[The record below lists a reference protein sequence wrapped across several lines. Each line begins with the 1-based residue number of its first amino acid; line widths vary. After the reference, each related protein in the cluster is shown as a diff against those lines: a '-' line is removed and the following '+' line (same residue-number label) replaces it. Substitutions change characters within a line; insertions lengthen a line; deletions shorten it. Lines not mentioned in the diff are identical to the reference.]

1 VEQVGEAYTFRLA
14 KVSDIDDIL
23 GIEQS
28 SFAVPWSREAFYR
41 EIEENQFAYY
51 LVIEDHFQPIGYCGI
66 WLVMDE
72 AHVTNIAILPS
83 YRGRKLGEQ
92 LMKEAIKLA
101 KRQGAATMTLEA
113 RVSNHVAQNLYK
125 KLGFEAGGIRKN
137 YYSDNGEDALVMWV
151 KL

>member
-1 VEQVGEAYTFRLA
+1 MGEAYTFRLA

-23 GIEQS
+23 GIEQA

-41 EIEENQFAYY
+41 EIAQNQFAYY
-51 LVIEDHFQPIGYCGI
+51 LVIEDHFQVIGYCGI
-66 WLVMDE
+66 WIVMDE

-83 YRGRKLGEQ
+83 YRGRKLGEE
-92 LMKEAIKLA
+92 LMKQAIKLA
-101 KRQGAATMTLEA
+101 KRYGAVSMTLEA

-125 KLGFEAGGIRKN
+125 KLGFQPGGIRKN

-151 KL
+151 EL

>member
-1 VEQVGEAYTFRLA
+1 MGEAYTFRLA

-23 GIEQS
+23 GIEQA
-28 SFAVPWSREAFYR
+28 SFTVPWSREAFYR
-41 EIEENQFAYY
+41 EIVENQFAYY
-51 LVIEDHFQPIGYCGI
+51 LVIEDSFQPIGYCGI

-83 YRGRKLGEQ
+83 YRGRRLGEM

-101 KRQGAATMTLEA
+101 KAQGARTMTLEA

-151 KL
+151 EL

>member
-1 VEQVGEAYTFRLA
+1 MGEAYTFRLA

-23 GIEQS
+23 GIEQA
-28 SFAVPWSREAFYR
+28 SFTVPWSREAFYR
-41 EIEENQFAYY
+41 EIVENQFAYY
-51 LVIEDHFQPIGYCGI
+51 LVIEDSFQPIGYCGI

-83 YRGRKLGEQ
+83 YRGRRLGEM

-101 KRQGAATMTLEA
+101 KAQGARTMTLEA
-113 RVSNHVAQNLYK
+113 RVSNHVAQKLYK

-151 KL
+151 EL

>member
-1 VEQVGEAYTFRLA
+1 MGEAYTFRLA
-14 KVSDIDDIL
+14 NVSDIDDIL
-23 GIEQS
+23 GIEQA

-41 EIEENQFAYY
+41 EIVENQFAYY
-51 LVIEDHFQPIGYCGI
+51 LVIEDSFQPIGYCGI

-83 YRGRKLGEQ
+83 YRGRKLGEL

-101 KRQGAATMTLEA
+101 KRHGAATMTLEA

-125 KLGFEAGGIRKN
+125 KLGFQAGGIRKN

-151 KL
+151 EL

>member
-1 VEQVGEAYTFRLA
+1 MGEVYTFRLA

-41 EIEENQFAYY
+41 EIVENQFAYY
-51 LVIEDHFQPIGYCGI
+51 LIIEDHFQPIGYCGV

-72 AHVTNIAILPS
+72 AHVTNVAILPS

-92 LMKEAIKLA
+92 LLKEAMLLSQ
-101 KRQGAATMTLEA
+101 RHGAASMTLEV
-113 RVSNHVAQNLYK
+113 RVSNHIAQNLYT
-125 KLGFEAGGIRKN
+125 KLGFESGGIRKN

>member
-1 VEQVGEAYTFRLA
+1 MGEAYTFRLA
-14 KVSDIDDIL
+14 NASDIDDIL
-23 GIEQS
+23 GIEQA

-41 EIEENQFAYY
+41 EIVENQFAYY
-51 LVIEDHFQPIGYCGI
+51 LVIEDSFQPIGYCGI

-83 YRGRKLGEQ
+83 YRGRKLGEL

-101 KRQGAATMTLEA
+101 KRHGAATMTLEA

-125 KLGFEAGGIRKN
+125 KLGFQAGGIRKN

-151 KL
+151 EL

>member
-1 VEQVGEAYTFRLA
+1 MGEAYTFRLA

-41 EIEENQFAYY
+41 EIVENQFAYY
-51 LVIEDHFQPIGYCGI
+51 LIIEDHFQPIGYCGV

-72 AHVTNIAILPS
+72 AHVTNVAILPS
-83 YRGRKLGEQ
+83 YRGRNLGEQ
-92 LMKEAIKLA
+92 LLKEAMLLS
-101 KRQGAATMTLEA
+101 KRHGAVTMTLEV
-113 RVSNHVAQNLYK
+113 RVSNHIAQNLYT
-125 KLGFEAGGIRKN
+125 KLGFESGGIRKN

-151 KL
+151 EL

>member
-1 VEQVGEAYTFRLA
+1 MGEAYTFRLA
-14 KVSDIDDIL
+14 NVSDIDDIL
-23 GIEQS
+23 GIEQA

-41 EIEENQFAYY
+41 EIVENQFAYY
-51 LVIEDHFQPIGYCGI
+51 LVIEDSFQAIGYCGI

-83 YRGRKLGEQ
+83 YRGRKLGEL

-101 KRQGAATMTLEA
+101 KRHGAATMTLEA

-125 KLGFEAGGIRKN
+125 KLGFQAGGIRKN

-151 KL
+151 EL

>member
-1 VEQVGEAYTFRLA
+1 MGEAYTFRLA
-14 KVSDIDDIL
+14 RVSDIDDIL
-23 GIEQS
+23 GIEQA
-28 SFAVPWSREAFYR
+28 SFTVPWSREAFYR
-41 EIEENQFAYY
+41 EIVENQFAYY
-51 LVIEDHFQPIGYCGI
+51 LVIEDSFQPIGYCGI

-83 YRGRKLGEQ
+83 YRGRHLGEM

-101 KRQGAATMTLEA
+101 RTQGARTMTLEA

-151 KL
+151 EL

>member
-1 VEQVGEAYTFRLA
+1 MGEAYTFRLA

-23 GIEQS
+23 GIEQA
-28 SFAVPWSREAFYR
+28 SFTVPWSREAFYR
-41 EIEENQFAYY
+41 EIVENQFAYY
-51 LVIEDHFQPIGYCGI
+51 LVIEDSFQPIGYCGI

-83 YRGRKLGEQ
+83 YRGRRLGEM
-92 LMKEAIKLA
+92 LMREAIKLA
-101 KRQGAATMTLEA
+101 RTQGARTMTLEA

-151 KL
+151 EL

>member
-1 VEQVGEAYTFRLA
+1 MGEAYTFRLA
-14 KVSDIDDIL
+14 RVSDIEDIL
-23 GIEQS
+23 GIEQA

-41 EIEENQFAYY
+41 EIVENQFAYY
-51 LVIEDHFQPIGYCGI
+51 LVIEDSFQPIGYCGI

-83 YRGRKLGEQ
+83 YRGRRLGEM

-101 KRQGAATMTLEA
+101 KTQGARTMTLEA

-125 KLGFEAGGIRKN
+125 KLGFESGGIRKN

-151 KL
+151 EL

>member
-1 VEQVGEAYTFRLA
+1 MGEAYTYRLA

-28 SFAVPWSREAFYR
+28 SFTVPWSREAFYR
-41 EIEENQFAYY
+41 EIVENQFAYY
-51 LVIEDHFQPIGYCGI
+51 LVMEDHFQPIGYCGI

-92 LMKEAIKLA
+92 LMKEAMILA
-101 KRQGAATMTLEA
+101 KRHGAATMTLEA

-151 KL
+151 EL

>member
-1 VEQVGEAYTFRLA
+1 MGEPYTFRLA

-23 GIEQS
+23 GIEQA

-41 EIEENQFAYY
+41 EIVENQFAQY
-51 LVIEDHFQPIGYCGI
+51 LVIEDSFQPVGYCGI

-83 YRGRKLGEQ
+83 YRGRKLGEM
-92 LMKEAIKLA
+92 LMREAIKLA
-101 KRQGAATMTLEA
+101 KMHGAVSMTLEA

-151 KL
+151 EL

>member
-1 VEQVGEAYTFRLA
+1 MGEAYTFRLA
-14 KVSDIDDIL
+14 TVSDIEDIL

-28 SFAVPWSREAFYR
+28 SFAVPWSKEAFYR
-41 EIEENQFAYY
+41 EIEQNQFAYY
-51 LVIEDHFQPIGYCGI
+51 LIVEDSFQPIGYCGI

-92 LMKEAIKLA
+92 LMREAIKLA
-101 KRQGAATMTLEA
+101 KRQGALTMTLEA

-125 KLGFEAGGIRKN
+125 KLGFQAGGIRKN

-151 KL
+151 EL

>member
-1 VEQVGEAYTFRLA
+1 MGEQPYTFRLA

-23 GIEQS
+23 GIEQA

-41 EIEENQFAYY
+41 EIVENQFAHY
-51 LVIEDHFQPIGYCGI
+51 LVIEDSFQPVGYCGI

-83 YRGRKLGEQ
+83 YRGRKLGEM
-92 LMKEAIKLA
+92 LMREAIKLA
-101 KRQGAATMTLEA
+101 KMHGAATMTLEA

-151 KL
+151 EL